1 MGKYPYFPSIISK
14 WVKAQTHKE
23 ISTPT
28 SPASGYLKLYFK
40 NDGKLY
46 KLNSS
51 GVESTTG
58 ADDLSAYAT
67 LASPTFTGVVTIP
80 NVPNLETA
88 VVANT
93 AKVSLDDN
101 SVTLAKLAHGTADK
115 ALGFDGSGNPA
126 EITVGG
132 GAEYSEVTTA
142 GTFTPTTQTGNTK
155 VTVDNRDLTA
165 GSVDINVDGTSI
177 SNSSSGTT
185 VKLVNPSSSLSVTT
199 NDEGYD
205 ISTAIYEAGF
215 DQYFSIASQSTA
227 PEDVSF
233 KPDGTKMYVVGSTT
247 DKVFQYSLSTA
258 WDLSTASY
266 DSVSF
271 SSLSQTNKP
280 QGISLKSDGTKMY
293 IVGET
298 NPDTIFQYTLSTAWD
313 LSTASYDSVSLD
325 VSSQD
330 TDCRT
335 VEFKSDGTKM
345 YLFGDSNNKIFQ
357 YTLSTAW
364 DLSTASYDSVSYTF
378 TADSSPRGFSFND
391 SGVTLLMIGSTSKK
405 IYEYSLSTAW
415 DASTLSYTGR
425 SISTSAQ
432 GNLTYG
438 IAVYG
443 NNAFTSEMANDRI
456 NKYSLMSGGTLDGG
470 LNFTLSEAGDV
481 NGIFVNPDGTKMYI
495 VSYSTN
501 LVYQYSLS
509 TAWDL
514 STASYDS
521 VSFSVASQDSTA
533 EGIFLNSDGTK
544 MYIIGATSNKVFQ
557 YSLSTAWDLSTA
569 SYDSV
574 SLSYSAQVTSD
585 VRAMTMSNDGLK
597 LIIAKSSTDTMY
609 QYSLGTAWDLST
621 ASYDSI
627 SLVTSGMF
635 TDTIKDIGISDDGT
649 KLFQFG
655 YRTVYELIMSTP
667 FDISTASYNSVSYY
681 VSFASNS
688 RGLSFQSTGE
698 KLMLMFPSKVY
709 QVSTVGGFAGTTRIS
724 VG

>member
-1 MGKYPYFPSIISK
+1 MGKYPYFPSVISK

-205 ISTAIYEAGF
+205 LSNAIY
-215 DQYFSIASQSTA
+215 
-227 PEDVSF
+227 
-233 KPDGTKMYVVGSTT
+233 
-247 DKVFQYSLSTA
+247 
-258 WDLSTASY
+258 
-266 DSVSF
+266 
-271 SSLSQTNKP
+271 
-280 QGISLKSDGTKMY
+280 
-293 IVGET
+293 
-298 NPDTIFQYTLSTAWD
+298 
-313 LSTASYDSVSLD
+313 
-325 VSSQD
+325 
-330 TDCRT
+330 
-335 VEFKSDGTKM
+335 
-345 YLFGDSNNKIFQ
+345 
-357 YTLSTAW
+357 
-364 DLSTASYDSVSYTF
+364 
-378 TADSSPRGFSFND
+378 
-391 SGVTLLMIGSTSKK
+391 
-405 IYEYSLSTAW
+405 
-415 DASTLSYTGR
+415 
-425 SISTSAQ
+425 
-432 GNLTYG
+432 
-438 IAVYG
+438 
-443 NNAFTSEMANDRI
+443 
-456 NKYSLMSGGTLDGG
+456 GG

-481 NGIFVNPDGTKMYI
+481 NGIFLNPDGTKMYI

-509 TAWDL
+509 TAWNI

-544 MYIIGATSNKVFQ
+544 MYILGAASNKVFQ

-649 KLFQFG
+649 KLFQLG

-698 KLMLMFPSKVY
+698 TLMLMFPSKVY
-709 QVSTVGGFAGTTRIS
+709 QVSTVGSFSGTVKAS